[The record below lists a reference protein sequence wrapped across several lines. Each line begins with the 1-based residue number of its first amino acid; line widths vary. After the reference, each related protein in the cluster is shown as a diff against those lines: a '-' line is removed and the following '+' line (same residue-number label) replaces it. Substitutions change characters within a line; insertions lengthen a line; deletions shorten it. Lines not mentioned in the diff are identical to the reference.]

1 MRASIDTG
9 GTFTDFVYLENGIL
23 KYKKV
28 FSTPKDP
35 SKAILEVLYQVNKN
49 LDVLIHGSTVGTN
62 AFLERKGAKI
72 AFITTSGFEDLLF
85 IGRQARPKL
94 YDFFVEKPRPFVFR
108 ENCYGVKE
116 RISAKGEIIRP
127 LKTSEIKR
135 ILKRLKENPVD
146 SVAVC
151 FINSYLNPVHEL
163 KIKKELSLLGIPISI
178 SFEVLPEFRE
188 FERASTTAIN
198 AYLLP
203 VMGNY
208 LKKLKKGLP
217 EVKLYI
223 QQSNGGWMTVEEAEK
238 FASHTILSGPAG
250 GVSGAFILAKIF
262 NKSKVISFDMGGTST
277 DVCLIDERIPFT
289 KEYILDGFP
298 LSIPVI
304 DIHTVGA
311 GGGSIAYVD
320 VGGVLKVGPESA
332 GADPGPACYGKS
344 LIPTVTDAN
353 LVLGRLLPDA
363 FLGGK
368 FKLRKERA
376 LKAISLLSQKL
387 GLSVEETALGIIRIA
402 NTIMS
407 RALRRVSIERGHN
420 PKDFALI
427 CFGGAGGLHACSL
440 SKELGIKEIIIPK
453 FAGTF
458 SAFGLLFSPPLKD
471 FSQTVWLEAKENK
484 KLLNE
489 IERLKNSAL
498 SYMKNLGFELDN
510 LLFEV
515 FLDMRYKG
523 QGFELT
529 IPYSEDYIE
538 AFEKEHEKQFG
549 YKVSQFPIEVVTL
562 RVRVKGKL
570 FEDNWRIEKEE
581 NFYPPFRTKI
591 FTEKGWIEVPVID
604 WNSLKIGEEL
614 KGPALIVEKFT
625 TLWVEE
631 DFQVKVDDNYTLRL
645 LDYESDRVRNF

>member
-9 GTFTDFVYLENGIL
+9 GTFTDLVYLENGIL
-23 KYKKV
+23 KSKKV
-28 FSTPKDP
+28 FSTPEDP
-35 SKAILEVLYQVNKN
+35 SKAILEALYPVKEKN

-62 AFLERKGAKI
+62 AFLERKGAKT
-72 AFITTSGFEDLLF
+72 AFITTSGFEDILF

-94 YDFFVEKPRPFVFR
+94 YDFFVEKPRPFVLK

-116 RISAKGEIIRP
+116 RISAKGDIIKP
-127 LKTSEIKR
+127 LKYSEIKK
-135 ILKRLKENPVD
+135 IFKKLKENPVE
-146 SVAVC
+146 SIAVC

-163 KIKKELSLLGIPISI
+163 KIKKELSLLEIPISI

-203 VMGNY
+203 IMRNY
-208 LKKLKKGLP
+208 LKNLKNKLP

-250 GVSGAFILAKIF
+250 GVSGAFILAKMF
-262 NKSKVISFDMGGTST
+262 GKSRIITFDMGGTST
-277 DVCLIDERIPFT
+277 DVCLIRERIPFT

-320 VGGVLKVGPESA
+320 VGGALKVGPESA

-344 LIPTVTDAN
+344 FIPTVTDAN

-368 FKLRKERA
+368 FKLQKERA
-376 LKAISLLSQKL
+376 LKAISSLSQKL
-387 GLSVEETALGIIRIA
+387 GLSVEETALGIIKVA

-407 RALRRVSIERGHN
+407 RALRRVSVERGHD
-420 PKDFALI
+420 PKDFALV

-440 SKELGIKEIIIPK
+440 SKELEIKEIIIPK
-453 FAGTF
+453 LAGIF

-471 FSQTVWLEAKENK
+471 FSQTVWIEAKENK
-484 KLLNE
+484 ILLKEIRKLEDL
-489 IERLKNSAL
+489 AL
-498 SYMKNLGFELDN
+498 SYMKNLGFEPDT

-529 IPYSEDYIE
+529 IPYSEDYIS
-538 AFEKEHEKQFG
+538 AFEREHEKQFG
-549 YKVSQFPIEVVTL
+549 YKESRFPIEVVTL
-562 RVRVKGKL
+562 RVRVKGSL
-570 FEDNWRIEKEE
+570 FEDNWKVEKEE
-581 NFYPPFRTKI
+581 NFYPLSQIKV

-604 WNSLKIGEEL
+604 WNSLKIGEKF
-614 KGPALIVEKFT
+614 KGPALIIERFT
-625 TLWVEE
+625 TVWVEE
-631 DFQVKVDDNYTLRL
+631 EFQVKVDNNYTLRL
-645 LDYESDRVRNF
+645 FRL